1 MEGDAIACGDKLI
14 VIGRGLRP
22 SIGRTGPPA
31 SILVYADP
39 KGSMPSALGQGNLRK
54 DLERAG
60 HRLRSVGT
68 REELNTALRTGTY
81 DLLLADFNTAPS
93 LEADASQAASRPTVL
108 TTLFNPT
115 AEELAAASK
124 DTQCLRTPGKAKD
137 YLTVVDTAL
146 ARRSKQALKKN

>member
-14 VIGRGLRP
+14 VMGRGLRP

-39 KGSMPSALGQGNLRK
+39 KGSMPSALGKGNLRK

-68 REELNTALRTGTY
+68 REELNAALNDPAVKSGFEKAGAVPIGRG
-81 DLLLADFNTAPS
+81 
-93 LEADASQAASRPTVL
+93 LEAAKKFHADEIVKYR
-108 TTLFNPT
+108 
-115 AEELAAASK
+115 
-124 DTQCLRTPGKAKD
+124 DIIGKAGI
-137 YLTVVDTAL
+137 
-146 ARRSKQALKKN
+146 SKIE